1 MSNLMALSEQ
11 YIGVRQERL
20 ALEKKA
26 KEIQNGREKDLRE
39 LILLEMSSSGL
50 KSANIKGVGKVVC
63 RESSH
68 YEITDIEAL
77 ALTMFKKMIECG
89 QQGRPLSDALL
100 LQARIHRD
108 NLETHVGELENDT
121 ELERMLSSYGVKKAS
136 KLDLAV
142 TKA

>member
-1 MSNLMALSEQ
+1 MSA
-11 YIGVRQERL
+11 
-20 ALEKKA
+20 
-26 KEIQNGREKDLRE
+26 
-39 LILLEMSSSGL
+39 SGL

-77 ALTMFKKMIECG
+77 ALAMFRKMVECG

-108 NLETHVGELENDT
+108 NLETHVGEAEDDA

-142 TKA
+142 TKS

>member
-1 MSNLMALSEQ
+1 M
-11 YIGVRQERL
+11 R
-20 ALEKKA
+20 
-26 KEIQNGREKDLRE
+26 D
-39 LILLEMSSSGL
+39 LILLEMSASGL

-77 ALTMFKKMIECG
+77 ALTMFKKMVECG

-100 LQARIHRD
+100 LQARIHRE
-108 NLETHVGELENDT
+108 NLETHVGESEDDT
-121 ELERMLSSYGVKKAS
+121 ELERMLSAYGVKKAS

-142 TKA
+142 TKS